1 MFHYNRTIEHLNN
14 DLLTSGTMRQLQHPE
29 TDAITLTGVLNALC
43 DPARLEIA
51 RSLQNGK
58 ERTCGEM
65 GQLTKSTMS
74 HHFRVL
80 REAGITRTRLEGTRR
95 ISTLREKDL
104 NARFPGLLKAVLT
117 ARDPL

>member
-1 MFHYNRTIEHLNN
+1 
-14 DLLTSGTMRQLQHPE
+14 MRPLQHPE
-29 TDAITLTGVLNALC
+29 TEAITLTGVLNALC
-43 DPARLEIA
+43 DPARLQIV

-104 NARFPGLLKAVLT
+104 NARFPGLLKAVLS
-117 ARDPL
+117 AREPL